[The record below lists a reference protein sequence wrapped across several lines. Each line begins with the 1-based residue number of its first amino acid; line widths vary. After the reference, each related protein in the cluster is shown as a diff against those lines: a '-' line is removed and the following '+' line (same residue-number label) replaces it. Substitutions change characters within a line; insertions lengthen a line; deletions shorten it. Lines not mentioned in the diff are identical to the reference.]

1 MASSREANSK
11 ADTSVT
17 ADQQKK
23 LLDKV
28 DRCKQDS
35 QKVSNPDPY
44 CPDQGVRAY
53 IHQGIAVAPTWLRHD
68 SHFVP
73 EH

>member
-1 MASSREANSK
+1 MASIREANSK
-11 ADTSVT
+11 ADASFT

-35 QKVSNPDPY
+35 QKVSYPDPY
-44 CPDQGVRAY
+44 YPDQGVGLTSTSKA
-53 IHQGIAVAPTWLRHD
+53 
-68 SHFVP
+68 
-73 EH
+73 